1 MANKVKYNLKNVHY
15 AVMTGGNVDSQ
26 GKATYGTPVALP
38 GAVNLS
44 LDAQGGTNPFYA
56 DGIVYFTTIA
66 NNGYEGDL
74 EVALLT
80 DAFRKN
86 VLGEV
91 EDGNG
96 VLIEKVDGSPVH
108 FALLFQ
114 FDGDAKGIYHCLYNC
129 VATRPTVAGQTQED
143 TIDPNTETVT
153 ITATSIFDTTLNAN
167 VVKARSSDDTS
178 STVTNGWFSNVPMP
192 AAVVSA

>member
-15 AVMTGGNVDSQ
+15 AVMTNGNVDSS
-26 GKATYGTPVALP
+26 GKATYGTPVAIP
-38 GAVNLS
+38 GAVSIS

-56 DGIVYFTTIA
+56 DGIVYYTSIA

-74 EVALLT
+74 EVALLP
-80 DAFRKN
+80 DAFREN

-91 EDGNG
+91 KDGTG
-96 VLIEKVDGSPVH
+96 VLIEKVDGSPIH

-129 VATRPTVAGQTQED
+129 VATRPTLAGQTQED
-143 TIDPNTETVT
+143 TIDPNTETVSV
-153 ITATSIFDTTLNAN
+153 TATSIFDETLNAYI
-167 VVKARSSDDTS
+167 VKARSGDSTS
-178 STVTNGWFSNVPMP
+178 SAVTDAWFTSVPTP
-192 AAVVSA
+192 AAVSA

>member
-15 AVMTGGNVDSQ
+15 AVMTNGNVASD
-26 GKATYGTPVALP
+26 GTATYGTPVPLK
-38 GAVNLS
+38 GGVSIS

-56 DGIVYFTTIA
+56 DGIVYYTSVA

-80 DAFRKN
+80 DAFRKD

-114 FDGDAKGIYHCLYNC
+114 FDGDDKGIYHCLYNC
-129 VATRPTVAGQTQED
+129 VAARPSVSGQTKED
-143 TIDPNTETVT
+143 TIDPATETVS
-153 ITATSIFDTTLNAN
+153 ITATSIYDSTLGKNI
-167 VVKARSSDDTS
+167 VKARSGDSTPDATLNSWFTS
-178 STVTNGWFSNVPMP
+178 VHLPS
-192 AAVVSA
+192 AVVSA